1 MKKGVVHL
9 ELRQIKY
16 FIEVAKREHVTEAA
30 HALHVAQSAVSRQ
43 IFNLEAELGVDLFI
57 RKGRNVKLTPI
68 GRVFLDHM
76 EQAVNVIENAR
87 QVVSEYIDPERGTIH
102 IGFPSSLA
110 TYILPTAI
118 SAFRTQYPNV
128 NFELNQNSYS
138 GLQDAVIKGEVN
150 IALVAPVPAEREKLK
165 GSILF
170 TEKMV
175 ALLPTSHPFAHMRS
189 LKLNEL
195 RDDSFVLFPEGYVL
209 RETIEKNCQQIG
221 FKPKVS
227 FEGKDIDAIKGLVS
241 AGLGISLIPEIT
253 LIDNLP
259 RATVTVPVIEPEITR
274 TVGMIIPTDRQL
286 LPTEK
291 LFYNFLEDFFQ
302 RLEKFQN

>member
-1 MKKGVVHL
+1 MKKEVVQL

-43 IFNLEAELGVDLFI
+43 IFKLEAELGVDLFI

-68 GRVFLDHM
+68 GKIFLEHM
-76 EQAVNVIENAR
+76 EQAVNVIEDAR
-87 QVVSEYIDPERGTIH
+87 QVVSEYTDPERGTIH

-118 SAFRTQYPNV
+118 SAFRNQYPNV
-128 NFELNQNSYS
+128 HFELNQGSYH
-138 GLQDAVIKGEVN
+138 GLQDAIIKGDVN
-150 IALVAPVPAEREKLK
+150 IALVAPVPAVKEKIK

-170 TEKMV
+170 TEKIV
-175 ALLPTSHPFAHMRS
+175 ALLPINHPLAHMKS

-195 RDDSFVLFPEGYVL
+195 KNDSFVLYPEGFVL
-209 RETIEKNCQQIG
+209 REIIEESCKQIG
-221 FKPKVS
+221 FRPKVS

-253 LIDNLP
+253 LVDNLP
-259 RATVTVPVIEPEITR
+259 RATVTVPIIEPEITR
-274 TVGMIIPTDRQL
+274 TVGMMIPTDRSL

-291 LFYNFLEDFFQ
+291 LFYDFLEDFFV
-302 RLEKFQN
+302 RLEKFQK